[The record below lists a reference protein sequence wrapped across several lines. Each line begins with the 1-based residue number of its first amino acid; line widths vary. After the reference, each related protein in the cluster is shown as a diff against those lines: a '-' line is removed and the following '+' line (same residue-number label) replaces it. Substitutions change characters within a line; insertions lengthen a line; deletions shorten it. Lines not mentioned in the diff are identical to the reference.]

1 MFDYYIKD
9 PIYNEIN
16 FKENFWALELLRTKE
31 LKRLQNINQLGIS
44 NKIFPSATNSRFSHS
59 IGTFEIANR
68 FAKHFVDKFS
78 ITEYERKLFLAT
90 ALLHDIGH
98 GPFSHIFEIVTKIK
112 HEEITKRIILDEKLE
127 INRILIKSG
136 INPLD
141 VVSVLSGTYKTQW
154 INKLISS
161 NIDVDR
167 IDYMLRD
174 AYFLGTHYSTI
185 DVNFLVERSYIIND
199 NIFFLKDARNMIES
213 FLLGRYY
220 MHNDIYDN
228 LNTYTY
234 EWSLK
239 MIFIRLKEIIDKFSI
254 SKNQIYFYDLFSWIV
269 TGDTP
274 ENNIFI
280 QLQDYNF
287 YSFIASLISINDD
300 ILNSFVSYFLYGN
313 FDENN
318 EIINFENYSISL
330 EKKLIKKSY
339 EIKVDIKYLFLII
352 RKANKKFYDIF
363 EKNKIF
369 LFNKENGKTFEFPYE
384 DLLKS
389 KNEISNKS
397 ERIILFNKKIF
408 S

>member
-16 FKENFWALELLRTKE
+16 FKENLWAFELLRTKE

-68 FAKHFVDKFS
+68 FAKHFTHKFA
-78 ITEYERKLFLAT
+78 INEYERKLFLAT
-90 ALLHDIGH
+90 SLLHDIGH
-98 GPFSHIFEIVTKIK
+98 GPFSHVFEIITKVK
-112 HEEITKRIILDEKLE
+112 HEEITKKIILDEKCDV
-127 INRILIKSG
+127 NKILIKSG
-136 INPLD
+136 ISPLD
-141 VVSVLSGTYKTQW
+141 VVQVLMGTYKKEW

-185 DVNFLVERSYIIND
+185 DVNFLVERSYIING
-199 NIFFLKDARNMIES
+199 NIYFSKDTRNIIES

-228 LNTYTY
+228 LNTYSY

-239 MIFIRLKEIIDKFSI
+239 MIFIRLKEIVSEFIMF
-254 SKNQIYFYDLFSWIV
+254 KNKIYFYDLFSWIV
-269 TGDTP
+269 NGETP
-274 ENNIFI
+274 TNEIFLE
-280 QLQDYNF
+280 LQDYNF
-287 YSFIASLISINDD
+287 YSFISSLVSINDE
-300 ILNSFVSYFLYGN
+300 ILSSFVLYFLYGN
-313 FDENN
+313 FN
-318 EIINFENYSISL
+318 EKNKFIDFHNYSIQF
-330 EKKLIKKSY
+330 EKELIKRSSKTK
-339 EIKVDIKYLFLII
+339 INTKYLFLII
-352 RKANKKFYDIF
+352 KKANKIFYDAN

-369 LFNKENGKTFEFPYE
+369 LLNQENQKIFEFPFK
-384 DLLKS
+384 DFLKS
-389 KNEISNKS
+389 KNKISNKS
-397 ERIILFNKKIF
+397 EKIILVNKKIF
-408 S
+408 Y

>member
-16 FKENFWALELLRTKE
+16 FKENLWAFELLRTKE

-68 FAKHFVDKFS
+68 FAKHFTHKFA
-78 ITEYERKLFLAT
+78 INEYERKLFLAT
-90 ALLHDIGH
+90 SLLHDIGH
-98 GPFSHIFEIVTKIK
+98 GPFSHVFEIITKVK
-112 HEEITKRIILDEKLE
+112 HEEITKKIILDKKCDV
-127 INRILIKSG
+127 NKILIKSG
-136 INPLD
+136 ISPLD
-141 VVSVLSGTYKTQW
+141 VVQVLMGTYKKEW

-185 DVNFLVERSYIIND
+185 DVNFLVERSYIING
-199 NIFFLKDARNMIES
+199 NIYFSKDTRNIIES

-228 LNTYTY
+228 LNTYSY

-239 MIFIRLKEIIDKFSI
+239 MIFIRLKEIVSEFIMF
-254 SKNQIYFYDLFSWIV
+254 KNKIYFYDLFSWIV
-269 TGDTP
+269 NGETP
-274 ENNIFI
+274 TNEIFLE
-280 QLQDYNF
+280 LQDYNF
-287 YSFIASLISINDD
+287 YSFISSLVSINDE
-300 ILNSFVSYFLYGN
+300 ILSSFVLYFLYGN
-313 FDENN
+313 FN
-318 EIINFENYSISL
+318 EKNKFIDFQNYSIQF
-330 EKKLIKKSY
+330 EKELIKRSSKTK
-339 EIKVDIKYLFLII
+339 INTKYLFLII
-352 RKANKKFYDIF
+352 KKANKIFYDAN

-369 LFNKENGKTFEFPYE
+369 LLNQESQKIFEFPFK
-384 DLLKS
+384 DFLKS

-397 ERIILFNKKIF
+397 EKIILVNKKIF
-408 S
+408 Y

>member
-16 FKENFWALELLRTKE
+16 FKENLWAFELLRTKE

-68 FAKHFVDKFS
+68 FAKHFTHKFA
-78 ITEYERKLFLAT
+78 INEYERKLFLAT
-90 ALLHDIGH
+90 SLLHDIGH
-98 GPFSHIFEIVTKIK
+98 GPFSHVFEIITKVK
-112 HEEITKRIILDEKLE
+112 HEEITKKIILDEKCDV
-127 INRILIKSG
+127 NKILIKSG
-136 INPLD
+136 ISPLD
-141 VVSVLSGTYKTQW
+141 VVQVLMGTYKKEW

-185 DVNFLVERSYIIND
+185 DVNFLVERSYIING
-199 NIFFLKDARNMIES
+199 NIYFSKDTRNIIES

-228 LNTYTY
+228 LNTYSY

-239 MIFIRLKEIIDKFSI
+239 MIFIRLKEIVSEFIMF
-254 SKNQIYFYDLFSWIV
+254 KNKIYFYDLFSWIV
-269 TGDTP
+269 NGETP
-274 ENNIFI
+274 TNEIFLE
-280 QLQDYNF
+280 LQDYNF
-287 YSFIASLISINDD
+287 YSFISSLVSINDE
-300 ILNSFVSYFLYGN
+300 ILSSFVLYFLYGN
-313 FDENN
+313 FN
-318 EIINFENYSISL
+318 EKNKFIDFQNYSIQF
-330 EKKLIKKSY
+330 EKELIKRSSKTK
-339 EIKVDIKYLFLII
+339 INTKYLFLII
-352 RKANKKFYDIF
+352 KKANKIFYDAN

-369 LFNKENGKTFEFPYE
+369 LLNQESQKIFEFPFK
-384 DLLKS
+384 DFLKS

-397 ERIILFNKKIF
+397 EKIILVNKKIF
-408 S
+408 Y

>member
-16 FKENFWALELLRTKE
+16 FKENLWAFELLRTKE

-68 FAKHFVDKFS
+68 FAKHFTHKFA
-78 ITEYERKLFLAT
+78 INEYERKLFLAT
-90 ALLHDIGH
+90 SLLHDIGH
-98 GPFSHIFEIVTKIK
+98 GPFSHVFEIITKVK
-112 HEEITKRIILDEKLE
+112 HEEITKKIILDEKCDV
-127 INRILIKSG
+127 NKILIKSG
-136 INPLD
+136 ISPLD
-141 VVSVLSGTYKTQW
+141 VVQVLMGTYKKEW

-185 DVNFLVERSYIIND
+185 DVNFLVERSYIING
-199 NIFFLKDARNMIES
+199 NIYFSKDTRNIIES

-228 LNTYTY
+228 LNTYSY

-239 MIFIRLKEIIDKFSI
+239 MIFIRLKEIVSEFIMF
-254 SKNQIYFYDLFSWIV
+254 KNKIYFYDLFSWIV
-269 TGDTP
+269 NGETP
-274 ENNIFI
+274 TNEIFLE
-280 QLQDYNF
+280 LQDYNF
-287 YSFIASLISINDD
+287 YSFISSLVSINDE
-300 ILNSFVSYFLYGN
+300 ILSSFVLYFLYGN
-313 FDENN
+313 FN
-318 EIINFENYSISL
+318 EKNKFIDFQNYSIQF
-330 EKKLIKKSY
+330 EKELIKRSSKTK
-339 EIKVDIKYLFLII
+339 INTKYLFLII
-352 RKANKKFYDIF
+352 KKANKIFYDSN

-369 LFNKENGKTFEFPYE
+369 LLNQESQKIFEFPFK
-384 DLLKS
+384 DFLKS

-397 ERIILFNKKIF
+397 EKIILVNKKIF
-408 S
+408 Y

>member
-16 FKENFWALELLRTKE
+16 LKDNIWVLELLRTKE

-59 IGTFEIANR
+59 IGTFEIASR
-68 FAKHFVDKFS
+68 FAKHFIHKFS
-78 ITEYERKLFLAT
+78 ISEYERKLFLAT

-98 GPFSHIFEIVTKIK
+98 GPFSHVFEIITKIK
-112 HEEITKRIILDEKLE
+112 HEEITKNIILDEKME
-127 INRILIKSG
+127 INRILIKYG

-141 VVSVLSGTYKTQW
+141 VVSVLFGTYKKGW

-199 NIFFLKDARNMIES
+199 DIYFLKDARNMIES

-228 LNTYTY
+228 LNTYSY

-239 MIFIRLKEIIDKFSI
+239 MIFIRLKEIISEFI
-254 SKNQIYFYDLFSWIV
+254 MFKNKIYFYDLFSWIIFNEMP
-269 TGDTP
+269 TS
-274 ENNIFI
+274 NIFLE
-280 QLQDYNF
+280 LQDYNF
-287 YSFIASLISINDD
+287 YAFISSLVSINDN
-300 ILNSFVSYFLYGN
+300 ILNSFISYFLYGN
-313 FDENN
+313 FDEKD
-318 EIINFENYSISL
+318 EFIDFKNYSIPL
-330 EKKLIKKSY
+330 EKELIRKSGTTK
-339 EIKVDIKYLFLII
+339 INIKYLFII
-352 RKANKKFYDIF
+352 IKKANKIFYDTN

-369 LFNKENGKTFEFPYE
+369 LFNKENNKIFEFPYK

-389 KNEISNKS
+389 KSEISNKS
-397 ERIILFNKKIF
+397 EKIILFNKKIF
-408 S
+408 Y